1 MSELHLTHIA
11 LVGARM
17 SAFKQYGFHDRNQLA
32 MRRITPYSGGRPLED
47 IPGAELPDVLRAE
60 LPIWIHNMIADP
72 DFPGRN
78 TLLMSLRRFEG
89 ELCDSKNDEVVALVL
104 SAGFKNQT
112 LDPLNL
118 PSVMPLRQRCAIVM
132 HIKVWQEA
140 YRKLE
145 EDLILI
151 LSAQVADICRWVDYS
166 RDTRHAA
173 IE

>member
-17 SAFKQYGFHDRNQLA
+17 SAFKPYGFHDRNQLA
-32 MRRITPYSGGRPLED
+32 MRRITPDIGGRSIAA
-47 IPGAELPDVLRAE
+47 IPAGELPAVLRAE

-72 DFPGRN
+72 GFPGRDN
-78 TLLMSLRRFEG
+78 LLMPLRRFEG
-89 ELCDSKNDEVVALVL
+89 ELCDSKSDEVVALVL

-118 PSVMPLRQRCAIVM
+118 PGVMPLRQRCAVLM
-132 HIKVWQEA
+132 HIRVWQEA
-140 YRKLE
+140 YSKLE
-145 EDLILI
+145 EDLINI
-151 LSAQVADICRWVDYS
+151 LSGQVEDICRWVDFS